1 MKGNRSS
8 PTRALCSL
16 RRDGLLDQLA
26 MLLHAIQGDLHGLQ
40 HRLRQLRVVTMFGH
54 ALDQRMLLAHHLLG
68 AGDMPVRL
76 DEMVVLRGHCSNS
89 IARGALG
96 YDPFPAMASSKSVKT
111 VSGVNGLAM

>member
-26 MLLHAIQGDLHGLQ
+26 MLVHAIQGDLHGLQ

-68 AGDMPVRL
+68 AGDMPVCL
-76 DEMVVLRGHCSNS
+76 DEMVVLRGHGSKS
-89 IARGALG
+89 IARDHSALSESLG
-96 YDPFPAMASSKSVKT
+96 LSSPDAVKT
-111 VSGVNGLAM
+111 L